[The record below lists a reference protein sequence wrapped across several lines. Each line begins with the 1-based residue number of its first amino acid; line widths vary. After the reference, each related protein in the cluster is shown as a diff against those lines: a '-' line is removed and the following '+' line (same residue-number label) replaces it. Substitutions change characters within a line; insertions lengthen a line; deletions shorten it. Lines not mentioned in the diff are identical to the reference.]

1 MEPEP
6 VQFTKKSHFRE
17 YFQSRGKY
25 SRGDLRIV
33 DRLLQKKRLPLIN
46 GDEVAD
52 FFGLRRAALRDV
64 LRNPD
69 GHYRLFSIPKKSGG
83 RRRICAPREFLRD
96 LQGKLYGRIIGL
108 AYVHPAAC
116 GYVSGKTTE
125 DCAVP
130 HVGKK
135 FLWNIDL
142 KDFFASVSSAKVVEV
157 FQRLG
162 YPDKAALYLARI
174 CTLEDKLPQGAPTSP
189 ALSNQV
195 LLPVDRK
202 LALLARRNRI
212 AYTRYADDLS
222 FSANK
227 PIDEAFQSKV
237 LRAIQAHGFQMNPN
251 KCRLFGPRSRRMVT
265 GYVVNER
272 VSIPR
277 ASRRRL
283 RAMFHQISKNPKK
296 AKQSYQKLMGL
307 ANWVRR
313 KHPNEGNKYV
323 EILSN
328 RVKGLRRKASASRK
342 PTKQDASARG

>member
-17 YFQSRGKY
+17 YFQSRGKC

-33 DRLLQKKRLPLIN
+33 DRLLQKNRLPLIN
-46 GDEVAD
+46 GDEIAD
-52 FFGLRRAALRDV
+52 FFGLRRTALWDV

-69 GHYRLFSIPKKSGG
+69 GHYRSFSIPKKSGG

-96 LQGKLYGRIIGL
+96 LQGKLHGRILNL

-125 DCAVP
+125 DCALP

-142 KDFFASVSSAKVVEV
+142 KDFFASVSFAKVVEV
-157 FQRLG
+157 FQRLR
-162 YPDKAALYLARI
+162 YPEKAAFYLARI
-174 CTLEDKLPQGAPTSP
+174 CTLDDKLPQGAPTSP

-202 LALLARRNRI
+202 LALLAKRNKI
-212 AYTRYADDLS
+212 TYTRYADDLS

-227 PIDEAFQSKV
+227 PIDEAFQSNV
-237 LRAIQAHGFQMNPN
+237 LRTIQTHGFQVNPD

-272 VSIPR
+272 ISIPR
-277 ASRRRL
+277 VSRRRL
-283 RAMFHQISKNPKK
+283 RAIFHQVSKNPRKTR
-296 AKQSYQKLMGL
+296 QSYQKLMGL
-307 ANWVRR
+307 ANWVRH

-323 EILSN
+323 EILSSC
-328 RVKGLRRKASASRK
+328 VKGLRR
-342 PTKQDASARG
+342 PTKLCR